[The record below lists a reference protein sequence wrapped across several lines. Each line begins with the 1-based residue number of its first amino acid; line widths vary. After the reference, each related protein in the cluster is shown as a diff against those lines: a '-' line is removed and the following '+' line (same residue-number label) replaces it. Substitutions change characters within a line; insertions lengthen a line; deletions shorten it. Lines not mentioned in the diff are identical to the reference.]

1 MEKLLPGRRL
11 VHRTWVILVLEYL
24 VCYATVIT
32 ATSGM
37 FQDQV
42 PKFVTSESYY
52 ADLRMFPGQ
61 SLTAMSL
68 SLDGSQ
74 LYLGGKN
81 MFFIMNLTQPF
92 GQSSAIRNVSWVSE
106 TSVID
111 SCEMK
116 GKQGWQCQN
125 FVQVVLMN
133 NETNRLLV
141 CGTNAWAPLCRYFSP
156 NTLGNYEELN
166 GVKRC
171 PFSPEQKST
180 AIFADG
186 ALYSA
191 AVTGFTAVDSV
202 IMRSM
207 QGDVIETKDVDTKWL
222 KVPEFIKSFEV
233 GDWVVFF
240 FREIAVEHVNS
251 GEAIYSRVAKVC
263 KNDIGG
269 DWVLER
275 KFTTFQKARLNCSFP
290 GSFPFYFNYLQD
302 VHMVGEGSNIIFYGV
317 FTTGDHE
324 IPGSAVCVFSL
335 DKIEEIINEG
345 QFKRQQQGT
354 WYPVPVDD
362 VPDPRPGLCAENS
375 KAVPQNTLEFIL
387 AHPLMHQSVPN
398 LGGDRPRFDLTRA
411 DFRIMQVVVHKQKA
425 ANDKTYDVL
434 FLGTDDGRVLKVV
447 IFQDTNGQYRS
458 NLLEEIFISPRDHS
472 EGVVNMEAIQQQIG
486 QPQVIL
492 VNTNSTV
499 VELPLQRCKNLTECA
514 CQQDPYCVYNNLSQ
528 MCVRFHD
535 NKYDSSD
542 VEDIRDCPKEEVPPP
557 VPCTGKDCDGEDP
570 DNLPTTIHPPAAV
583 ATSSSSPTSPRELI
597 TTPKKGTTLQTTEGQ
612 TTIPP
617 RSTPRPP
624 IVQNTDNEVHVKTSP
639 TQKIP
644 TKGPNAV
651 DPYLGESVGYNKGP
665 PSPVFWS
672 FFAIGWLIAF
682 ILMVF
687 LIHLFVTKR
696 CKGNYQPTDTEESV
710 LGSSYKPSPKIV
722 KTVLPSENG
731 KPPLMT
737 SMQESPVRVTPVNGS
752 LPQSRTHSLTPST
765 DPNLRNS
772 TNGSYQPPRGS
783 FTYGMDNSYLTPYP
797 GGSLERRHP
806 PTGGVDEGSPHR
818 LPSETESRPSAS
830 GASDSEQ
837 CDDSDIW
844 LKMPDDS
851 QV

>member
-542 VEDIRDCPKEEVPPP
+542 VEDIRDCPKEVPPP

-570 DNLPTTIHPPAAV
+570 D
-583 ATSSSSPTSPRELI
+583 
-597 TTPKKGTTLQTTEGQ
+597 K
-612 TTIPP
+612 
-617 RSTPRPP
+617 
-624 IVQNTDNEVHVKTSP
+624 
-639 TQKIP
+639 
-644 TKGPNAV
+644 
-651 DPYLGESVGYNKGP
+651 SVGYNKGP

>member
-557 VPCTGKDCDGEDP
+557 VPCTD
-570 DNLPTTIHPPAAV
+570 LPTTIHPPAAV

-597 TTPKKGTTLQTTEGQ
+597 TTPKK
-612 TTIPP
+612 
-617 RSTPRPP
+617 
-624 IVQNTDNEVHVKTSP
+624 
-639 TQKIP
+639 
-644 TKGPNAV
+644 
-651 DPYLGESVGYNKGP
+651 ESVGYNKGP

>member
-542 VEDIRDCPKEEVPPP
+542 VEDIRDCPKEEVPVPQTTTP
-557 VPCTGKDCDGEDP
+557 VECFCPTAQPCVKTGKDCDGEDP
-570 DNLPTTIHPPAAV
+570 D
-583 ATSSSSPTSPRELI
+583 
-597 TTPKKGTTLQTTEGQ
+597 K
-612 TTIPP
+612 
-617 RSTPRPP
+617 
-624 IVQNTDNEVHVKTSP
+624 
-639 TQKIP
+639 
-644 TKGPNAV
+644 
-651 DPYLGESVGYNKGP
+651 SVGYNKGP